1 MVFLDRS
8 KWLYAATGKEG
19 EMEPVSKV
27 NVLIVDDQ
35 ASNLLALEAI
45 LAGKG
50 LNLVRARSGEEALL
64 RVLDHDF
71 AVILLDVQMP
81 EMGGFEAAALIRE
94 RDRSKQTPII
104 FLTAFQS
111 SEGQIFQGYALG
123 AVDYL
128 SKPIVPAVLRSKVGV
143 FVELFEKTEQVKRQA
158 AELHETQCR
167 EHERALLEQK
177 RQWELERLRAEA
189 AREKSIAEE
198 QARRAQE
205 LARNVAE
212 RIRAE
217 EQLREAD
224 RRKDEFLAMLAH
236 ELRNPMAPILNALRL
251 LREQDAG
258 ATVEDARNVAERQ
271 VRHLARLV
279 DDLLDVSRI
288 SSGKIQLRTSRLE
301 LGRSVARAV
310 ESVRST
316 IVHRGQEL
324 SVSLPDEPILLEA
337 DEARLEQVLSNLLN
351 NAAKYTEPAGRIA
364 IEAGR
369 DREWAVVRVR
379 DNGIGIAPELLPHV
393 FDLFR
398 QADRSLDRSQG
409 GLGIGLTLVRR
420 LVELHGGNVSA
431 SSDGVGRGSEFVIRL
446 PVCVPVP
453 TGERPSA
460 SPPISEAGTP
470 PAEERSKRVLVVE
483 DNRDGAR
490 LMARLLEGRG
500 HQTQVAND
508 GPAALD
514 LARTERPDVILLDI
528 GLPGMD
534 GYQVAEQVRG
544 IDGMERTLIL
554 ALTGYG
560 QEADRQRSHDAG
572 IDLHMVKPVD
582 PDLLFQLVASERPI
596 GNDQQSSARGP
607 AG

>member
-1 MVFLDRS
+1 
-8 KWLYAATGKEG
+8 
-19 EMEPVSKV
+19 MEPVSRV

-35 ASNLLALEAI
+35 ASNLLALEAT
-45 LAGKG
+45 LAGNG

-81 EMGGFEAAALIRE
+81 GMDGFEAAALIRE

-111 SEGQIFQGYALG
+111 SEGQVFQGYALG

-158 AELHETQCR
+158 SELHETQRR
-167 EHERALLEQK
+167 EHERTLLEQK
-177 RQWELERLRAEA
+177 QKWEMEWLRAEA

-236 ELRNPMAPILNALRL
+236 ELRNPMAPILNALHL
-251 LREQDAG
+251 LREQNAG
-258 ATVEDARNVAERQ
+258 PTAEEAREVAERQ

-288 SSGKIQLRTSRLE
+288 SSGKIQLRTSRLD
-301 LGRSVARAV
+301 LVRSVARAV

-316 IVHRGQEL
+316 IVHRDQEL

-351 NAAKYTEPAGRIA
+351 NASKYTEPAGRIA

-379 DNGIGIAPELLPHV
+379 DNGVGIAPELLPHV

-398 QADRSLDRSQG
+398 QGDRSLDRSQG

-431 SSDGVGRGSEFVIRL
+431 SSDGVGQGSEFVVRL
-446 PVCVPVP
+446 PLVVKVPA
-453 TGERPSA
+453 GEQPDA
-460 SPPISEAGTP
+460 SPLLYELGTP
-470 PAEERSKRVLVVE
+470 PAKERTKRVLVVD

-490 LMARLLEGRG
+490 LMARLLERRG

-508 GPAALD
+508 GPAALH
-514 LARTERPDVILLDI
+514 LARAERPDVILLDI

-534 GYQVAEQVRG
+534 GFQVAEQLRG
-544 IDGMERTLIL
+544 MDGMERTLIL

-560 QEADRQRSHDAG
+560 QEEDRQRSHDAG
-572 IDLHMVKPVD
+572 IDLHIVKPVD
-582 PDLLFQLVASERPI
+582 PDLLFQLLASERPS
-596 GNDQQSSARGP
+596 GNDQGSADRGP